1 MMIGGMIMTM
11 ICKTKKRNFP
21 YEIIPILMMTLAQF
35 KTLTMDEHVEQYQI
49 QKNIHTITNAY
60 VLLCINVSVRV
71 FVK

>member
-11 ICKTKKRNFP
+11 ICKTKKRDFP

-49 QKNIHTITNAY
+49 QKIFTPLPTHMCFCA
-60 VLLCINVSVRV
+60 SK
-71 FVK
+71 FV